1 MTAPENVRHGGKPAP
16 GMEAG
21 KKKDVRRMF
30 DDIAPK
36 YDLLNRV
43 LSAGID
49 RKWRRLVIEKL
60 ISTRPGRVLDVATG
74 TADLAIMAAEHGV
87 DEVVGVD
94 IAENMLE
101 IGRGKVDERGLGE
114 SVVLRTGDAEKL
126 PFSDR
131 QFDAATVAFGVR
143 NFEDLDRG
151 LAEIHRVLK
160 PGGRLIVLE
169 FSRPSAFPIKQL
181 YGFYGRYV
189 LPVIGRLISGDPSA
203 YTYLPESI
211 AVFPQGEEF
220 LQRMEQVGL
229 VDTAQLRLTF
239 GIASIY
245 EGVRG
250 DT

>member
-1 MTAPENVRHGGKPAP
+1 MTPTDTERRGRKPAP
-16 GMEAG
+16 GQEAG
-21 KKKDVRRMF
+21 KKQDVQRMF

-43 LSAGID
+43 LSGGID

-60 ISTRPGRVLDVATG
+60 VADRPKRVLDVATG
-74 TADLAIMAAEHGV
+74 TADLAIMAAELGV
-87 DEVVGVD
+87 ESVVGVD

-101 IGRGKVDERGLGE
+101 IGRDKVRDHGLGE

-151 LAEIHRVLK
+151 LAEIRRVLK

-169 FSRPSAFPIKQL
+169 FSRPSTFPIAQL
-181 YGFYGRYV
+181 YGFYGRYI
-189 LPVIGRLISGDPSA
+189 LPAVGRLVSGDPSA

-211 AVFPQGEEF
+211 AVFPQGAEF
-220 LQRMEQVGL
+220 MERLERAGFE
-229 VDTAQLRLTF
+229 AAGEKRLTF

-245 EGVRG
+245 EGTR
-250 DT
+250 TRT

>member
-1 MTAPENVRHGGKPAP
+1 MA
-16 GMEAG
+16 AG
-21 KKKDVRRMF
+21 KKQDVKRMF

-60 ISTRPGRVLDVATG
+60 VADEPKRVLDVATG
-74 TADLAIMAAEHGV
+74 TADLAIMAAERGV
-87 DEVVGVD
+87 EQVVGVD

-101 IGRGKVDERGLGE
+101 IGRDKIGEHGLQE

-143 NFEDLDRG
+143 NFEDLHRG
-151 LAEIHRVLK
+151 LAEIRRVLK

-169 FSRPSAFPIKQL
+169 FSRPSTFGIRHL
-181 YGFYGRYV
+181 YAFYGRYI
-189 LPVIGRLISGDPSA
+189 LPAIGRVVSGDPSA

-220 LQRMEQVGL
+220 MQRLERAGFDPAGQK
-229 VDTAQLRLTF
+229 RLTF
-239 GIASIY
+239 GIASVY
-245 EGVRG
+245 EGIR
-250 DT
+250 TA

>member
-1 MTAPENVRHGGKPAP
+1 MTVTDTERRGRKPAP
-16 GMEAG
+16 GMAEG
-21 KKKDVRRMF
+21 KKQDVRRMF

-60 ISTRPGRVLDVATG
+60 LADHPRRVLDVATG
-74 TADLAIMAAEHGV
+74 TADLAIMAAERGV
-87 DEVVGVD
+87 DNVVGVD

-101 IGRGKVDERGLGE
+101 IGREKVDEHGLGE
-114 SVVLRTGDAEKL
+114 AVVLRTGDAEKL

-143 NFEDLDRG
+143 NFENLDRG
-151 LAEIHRVLK
+151 LAEIRRVLK

-169 FSRPSAFPIKQL
+169 FSRPSAFPIRQL
-181 YGFYGRYV
+181 YGFYGKYI
-189 LPVIGRLISGDPSA
+189 LPTVGRLVSGDPSA

-211 AVFPQGEEF
+211 ALFPQGEEF
-220 LQRMEQVGL
+220 LERMRQAGLEQ
-229 VDTAQLRLTF
+229 TAQRRLTF
-239 GIASIY
+239 GIASMY
-245 EGVRG
+245 EGRRIS
-250 DT
+250 